1 MVLLP
6 VKQYYPQT
14 DSATVHGD
22 RMCFSSTCAMAIKY
36 LRPDA
41 LKGSNADDD
50 YLRTVLKYGDT
61 TVSASQ
67 VKACQQYG
75 VFATFYQKGTKQA
88 LINELKAG
96 YPVATG
102 ILHKGHASNPV
113 GGGHWML
120 LIGDDGEHGVFHDP
134 YGEMD
139 NVNGGYVTIGSGGKD
154 VSYSWHNW
162 LKRWEVEGKGTGW
175 FMTFRPLSTPPKT
188 PTTNTWEGVMT
199 AASKAGAKF
208 PQVVAAQWA
217 LESGYGKH
225 TSGKNNY
232 FGIKGK
238 DGEGTLVSTT
248 EFVGGMEIKVDAWFK
263 NFTSLDAC
271 VGYIVDRWY
280 KDYKGYKGVNRAST
294 PEECAQLLVKEGYAT
309 DPLYATKLQ
318 RLLKE
323 NG

>member
-1 MVLLP
+1 
-6 VKQYYPQT
+6 
-14 DSATVHGD
+14 
-22 RMCFSSTCAMAIKY
+22 MCWSSTCAMAIKY

-61 TVSASQ
+61 TSSTSQ

-75 VFATFYQKGTKQA
+75 VFASFYTKGTKQS

-102 ILHKGHASNPV
+102 ILHKGHVSKPV

-120 LIGDDGEHGVFHDP
+120 LIGDEGDKGVFHDP

-139 NVNGGYVTIGSGGKD
+139 NVNGGYVSVGSGGKD
-154 VSYSWHNW
+154 VRYSWKNW
-162 LKRWEVEGKGTGW
+162 LPRWEVEGKGTGW
-175 FMTFRPLSTPPKT
+175 FMTFRPMQQARPETPVE
-188 PTTNTWEGVMT
+188 NTWKGVKA

-208 PQVVAAQWA
+208 PEVVAAQWA

-232 FGIKGK
+232 FGLKGSGSERETKEFINGQWVTIKAGFI
-238 DGEGTLVSTT
+238 DFPDLQTCVSY
-248 EFVGGMEIKVDAWFK
+248 
-263 NFTSLDAC
+263 L
-271 VGYIVDRWY
+271 VDRWY
-280 KDYKGYKGVNRAST
+280 RDYKQYKGVNRATS
-294 PEECAQLLVKEGYAT
+294 PEECARLLVAEGYAT
-309 DPLYATKLQ
+309 DPQYSTKLINIL
-318 RLLKE
+318 RE
-323 NG
+323 ND

>member
-1 MVLLP
+1 
-6 VKQYYPQT
+6 
-14 DSATVHGD
+14 
-22 RMCFSSTCAMAIKY
+22 MAIKY

-61 TVSASQ
+61 TLSTSQ
-67 VKACQQYG
+67 IKACQQYG
-75 VFATFYQKGTKQA
+75 VFASFYQKGTKQA
-88 LINELKAG
+88 LLNELKAG
-96 YPVATG
+96 YPVAVG
-102 ILHKGHASNPV
+102 ILHKGHVSNPV

-120 LIGDDGEHGVFHDP
+120 LIGDDGEHGIFHDP

-139 NVNGGYVTIGSGGKD
+139 NVNGGYVTIGSGGKE

-175 FMTFRPLSTPPKT
+175 FMTFRPTQQTRPIAT
-188 PTTNTWEGVMT
+188 VENTWKGVK
-199 AASKAGAKF
+199 AAAQIAGAKY
-208 PQVVAAQWA
+208 PEVVAAQWA

-271 VGYIVDRWY
+271 VAYIVDRWY

-294 PEECAQLLVKEGYAT
+294 PDECAQLLVKEGYAT
-309 DPLYATKLQ
+309 DPLYAAKLQ
-318 RLLKE
+318 RILKE

>member
-1 MVLLP
+1 MVLLQ

-14 DSATVHGD
+14 DSATGHGD

-61 TVSASQ
+61 TEYTSHI
-67 VKACQQYG
+67 KACQQYG
-75 VFATFYQKGTKQA
+75 ILATFYQKGTKQA

-96 YPVATG
+96 YPAATG
-102 ILHKGHASNPV
+102 ILHKGPATAPR

-120 LIGDDGEHGVFHDP
+120 LIGDESERGVFHDP

-139 NVNGGYVTIGSGGKD
+139 NVNGGYVTIGSGGSS
-154 VSYSWHNW
+154 VRYSWKNW
-162 LKRWEVEGKGTGW
+162 LKRWEVEGSGTGW
-175 FMTFRPLSTPPKT
+175 FMTFRPVNTPQ
-188 PTTNTWEGVMT
+188 PTAVVDNTFKGVK
-199 AASKAGAKF
+199 AAAAKAGAKY

-232 FGIKGK
+232 FGLK
-238 DGEGTLVSTT
+238 GEGSDRETK
-248 EFVGGMEIKVDAWFK
+248 EFINGQWITIQAGFIDFPDLQ
-263 NFTSLDAC
+263 TC
-271 VGYIVDRWY
+271 VTYLVDRWY
-280 KDYKGYKGVNRAST
+280 RDYQRFKGVNRASS
-294 PEECAQLLVKEGYAT
+294 PEECARFLVAEGYAT
-309 DPLYATKLQ
+309 DPQYADKLIKLM
-318 RLLKE
+318 RE
-323 NG
+323 NV

>member
-1 MVLLP
+1 MTILKV
-6 VKQYYPQT
+6 VQFYPQT
-14 DSATVHGD
+14 DSATAHGD
-22 RMCFSSTCAMAIKY
+22 RMCWSSTCAMAIKY

-61 TVSASQ
+61 TVSTSQ

-120 LIGDDGEHGVFHDP
+120 LIGDDGEHGIFHDP

-139 NVNGGYVTIGSGGKD
+139 NVNGGYVRVGSGGKS
-154 VSYSWHNW
+154 VKYTWRNW
-162 LKRWEVEGKGTGW
+162 LKRWEVEGPGTGW
-175 FMTFRPLSTPPKT
+175 FMTFRPVQQTRPI
-188 PTTNTWEGVMT
+188 TTVENTWKGVK
-199 AASKAGAKF
+199 AAAAKAGAKH
-208 PQVVAAQWA
+208 PSVVAAQWA

-225 TSGKNNY
+225 TSGKNNF
-232 FGIKGK
+232 FGLKGS
-238 DGEGTLVSTT
+238 GTERETK
-248 EFVGGMEIKVDAWFK
+248 EFINGQWITIQAGFIDFPDLQ
-263 NFTSLDAC
+263 TC
-271 VGYIVDRWY
+271 VTYLVDRWY
-280 KDYKGYKGVNRAST
+280 RDYQRYKGVNRASS
-294 PEECAQLLVKEGYAT
+294 PEECARLLVAEGYAT
-309 DPLYATKLQ
+309 DPQYADKLIKLM
-318 RLLKE
+318 RE
-323 NG
+323 NV

>member
-1 MVLLP
+1 
-6 VKQYYPQT
+6 
-14 DSATVHGD
+14 
-22 RMCFSSTCAMAIKY
+22 MAIKY

-61 TVSASQ
+61 TLSTSQ
-67 VKACQQYG
+67 IKACQQYG
-75 VFATFYQKGTKQA
+75 VFASFYQKGTRQA
-88 LINELKAG
+88 LLNELKAG
-96 YPVATG
+96 YPVAVG
-102 ILHKGHASNPV
+102 ILHKGHVSKPV

-120 LIGDDGEHGVFHDP
+120 LIGDTGEHGVFHDP

-139 NVNGGYVTIGSGGKD
+139 NVNGGYVTVGRGGKD
-154 VSYSWHNW
+154 VSYSWTNW

-175 FMTFRPLSTPPKT
+175 FMTFRP
-188 PTTNTWEGVMT
+188 TNTPQPIAPVANTWKGVIT

-271 VGYIVDRWY
+271 VAYIVDRWY